1 VPVNARIERIDSMS
15 AHADSQ
21 ETLRWLA
28 GFKTPPQ
35 MTYLV
40 HGEPGPMDALKA
52 TIQSRLGW
60 NVETPQHLQQVE
72 IADGLIL

>member
-1 VPVNARIERIDSMS
+1 MRASERIDSMS

-21 ETLRWLA
+21 ETLRWLG
-28 GFKTPPQ
+28 GFNTPPR

-52 TIQSRLGW
+52 TLESQLKW
-60 NVETPQHLQQVE
+60 NVHAPTHLEQVE
-72 IADGLIL
+72 LS